1 MNPKGKIFAVLIA
14 LIFTALFTGSID
26 LAAESAMRPDN
37 KPVAEEMLDS
47 SGISWSPKIG
57 YARLILTVAVPD
69 GSVFHRTFEPGAS
82 PYFNLSDLDAQSLLD
97 GLYTYELLVVPVIR
111 SRVADDTGTDS
122 RQSDQERITQTGY
135 FTVRGGAIINNTSS
149 ETVSRPFDQLIL
161 DDLIVTG
168 SLCVGFDCYNGE
180 SFGFDTLR
188 LKENN
193 LRIHFQD
200 TSTSAEFP
208 TNDWRITVN
217 DSTNGG
223 ASYFSID
230 DVDSGK
236 SVFKIEAGSRA
247 KALYVDDS
255 GRIGFGTST
264 PSEDLHIAYGDT
276 PTVRLDQDGSSG
288 WAPQKWDVAGNEANF
303 FIRDVTNGSKLPLRI
318 QPSTPGD
325 TLCLKADGKVGIGT
339 WSPEAQFE
347 VETTS
352 QNALVLIQRS
362 DGATAKIAS
371 RPDEVFFGSHS
382 NHDVKIVAD
391 NNEIITVKPG
401 GHVGIGVDLNP
412 THLLHLS
419 GGAYSDGTTWETGSS
434 IALKENI
441 QSLDAVE
448 AIAAVET
455 LKPVKFNY
463 KTNKLEEN
471 VGFIAEEVPELVA
484 TNGRKSLSAMDI
496 VAVLTRVVQ
505 EQQKTISNL
514 NNRIED
520 LENRLKGK

>member
-1 MNPKGKIFAVLIA
+1 MNPEGKIFAVFA
-14 LIFTALFTGSID
+14 AVIFTAFFIGSID
-26 LAAESAMRPDN
+26 LAAESALLPDS

-47 SGISWSPKIG
+47 SGISWSPRIG

-69 GSVFHRTFEPGAS
+69 GSVYHRTFEAGTS
-82 PYFNLSDLDAQSLLD
+82 PYFNLSDLDVQSLRD
-97 GLYTYELLVVPVIR
+97 GLYTYELLVVPVIKN
-111 SRVADDTGTDS
+111 RVRDDAGSESPPSD
-122 RQSDQERITQTGY
+122 RQRLTQTGY

-161 DDLIVTG
+161 DDLIVDG

-200 TSTSAEFP
+200 TSNTAAFP
-208 TNDWRITVN
+208 TTDWRITVN
-217 DSTNGG
+217 DSSSGG

-230 DVDSGK
+230 DADSGR
-236 SVFKIEAGSRA
+236 SVFKIEARA
-247 KALYVDDS
+247 RANALYVDDS
-255 GRIGFGTST
+255 GRIGIGTAT
-264 PSEDLHIAYGDT
+264 PSEDIHIAYGDT
-276 PTVRLDQDGSSG
+276 PTVRLDQDGSGG

-303 FIRDVTNGSKLPLRI
+303 FIRDVTNGSKLPFRI
-318 QPSTPGD
+318 QPNTPAD

-339 WSPEAQFE
+339 WSPAAQFE
-347 VETTS
+347 IEKTGENVAVIFERT
-352 QNALVLIQRS
+352 
-362 DGATAKIAS
+362 DGATGKFTA
-371 RPDEVFFGSHS
+371 RPDEVYMGSGSAH
-382 NHDVKIVAD
+382 NVKIVAN
-391 NNEIITVKPG
+391 NNEVITVEPG
-401 GHVGIGVDLNP
+401 GNVGIGLDP

-419 GGAYSDGTTWETGSS
+419 GGAYSDGTTWQTGSS

-448 AIAAVET
+448 AIAALEE
-455 LKPVKFNY
+455 LNPVKFNY
-463 KTNKLEEN
+463 KTNKLEKN

-484 TNGRKSLSAMDI
+484 TNGRKGLSPMDI

-505 EQQKTISNL
+505 QQQKMISTL
-514 NNRIED
+514 NTKIED
-520 LENRLKGK
+520 LENRLQGE